1 MLEKPL
7 YHARDELIS
16 RLKSVSQVP
25 ELPMALVEEL
35 REVAWCLIMHHQRFS
50 QQCSLGEDL
59 REEMLYL

>member
-1 MLEKPL
+1 MLEQPL
-7 YHARDELIS
+7 YHARDQLIQ

-25 ELPMALVEEL
+25 ELPMALAEEL
-35 REVAWCLIMHHQRFS
+35 REVAWCLIMHYERFS